1 MNLKR
6 NLNMRRFS
14 WSHCMYERSYSWK
27 VDIKLFMQDKFTGS
41 VLLDALWLRNLFT
54 PNVLL
59 QIIKSGD
66 TWWKNESG
74 HCHSTYE
81 VDVLATERQDYDGKN
96 LTKYAASKSHLWN
109 NCFLL

>member
-1 MNLKR
+1 
-6 NLNMRRFS
+6 
-14 WSHCMYERSYSWK
+14 
-27 VDIKLFMQDKFTGS
+27 MQDKFTGS